1 MKTLIIFDSLYGNT
15 KEVAMS
21 ISEEISN
28 SKVLSVEECKIED
41 LKGIDLLIVGS
52 PTHGG
57 SAKPTL
63 LQFLNS
69 IPSKSLEGIKVAT
82 FDTRFSKEEVNIF
95 LKTLMS
101 IIGYAAPKIEKILI
115 SKGGI
120 SIHTPLGIIVEGKEG
135 PLKEGEI
142 LLAKKWVKEIL

>member
-1 MKTLIIFDSLYGNT
+1 MKTLIIYDSLYGNT
-15 KEVAMS
+15 KKVAIQ
-21 ISEEISN
+21 ISKEIPN
-28 SKVLSVEECKIED
+28 SKILSVDESKLTD

-57 SAKPTL
+57 TAKPIL

-82 FDTRFSKEEVNIF
+82 FDTRFSKDDVNIF
-95 LKTLMS
+95 LKILMN

-135 PLKEGEI
+135 PLKKGEI
-142 LLAKKWVKEIL
+142 LLAKKWAKEIL